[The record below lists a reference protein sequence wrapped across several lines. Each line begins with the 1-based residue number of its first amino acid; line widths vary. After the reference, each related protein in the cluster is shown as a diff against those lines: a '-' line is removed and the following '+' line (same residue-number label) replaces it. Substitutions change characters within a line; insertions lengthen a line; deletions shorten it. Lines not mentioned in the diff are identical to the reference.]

1 MTFKLS
7 KKVTILLGLLSAF
20 IIFIGYVVYQEIQG
34 STPNPV
40 PTPTSSP
47 TPTEYPTNSSSTPLI
62 TNYSV
67 TIPEI
72 YNVNSDVGLGF
83 GVAEINMKFIAPS
96 PTLQEQLSVSEAN
109 FSSTKLPFT
118 LSTSPSNTTSSILP
132 PIFNGTTIV
141 IKVDVYQFTMDTQNP
156 KILAASKEW
165 NVTEY
170 EYT

>member
-7 KKVTILLGLLSAF
+7 KKVTLLLGLLSVF
-20 IIFIGYVVYQEIQG
+20 IIFMGYVTYREIQG
-34 STPNPV
+34 GTPNLA

-47 TPTEYPTNSSSTPLI
+47 TPTEYPNNSSSTPLV

-72 YNVNSDVGLGF
+72 YRVNEHVGLGF
-83 GVAEINMKFIAPS
+83 GVAEINLKFIAPS
-96 PTLQEQLSVSEAN
+96 PTLQKQLSVSEAD

-132 PIFNGTTIV
+132 AIFNGTTIV

-156 KILAASKEW
+156 RILAASKEW
-165 NVTEY
+165 NITEY